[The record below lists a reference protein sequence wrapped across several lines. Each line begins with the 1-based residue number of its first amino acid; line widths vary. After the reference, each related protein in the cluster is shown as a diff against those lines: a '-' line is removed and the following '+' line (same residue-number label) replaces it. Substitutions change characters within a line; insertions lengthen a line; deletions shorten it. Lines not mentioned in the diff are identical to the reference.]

1 METAAKTK
9 SVDAVIKALN
19 VLKVFNHRQTTLS
32 LSEISQQ
39 TGLVKSTTLRML
51 VSLIEAGFV
60 IVDRDKR
67 YSLGPEVFRLGRCY
81 VDSFNLEQHVR
92 PVMKQLVN
100 QSGESVS
107 FFQRVGDQRVCLFR
121 EDSRQALREHVAE
134 GDTVQLD
141 RGAAG
146 RVLIDFA
153 DITGRQPDHDD
164 LLDTLP
170 YLSYGEREIGITG
183 LAVPVFSAMQGLVG
197 AMTISGPDTRL
208 TPDHLDDIKPM
219 LFDAAV
225 RLSASMGAAFY
236 NNHPPLQEF

>member
-1 METAAKTK
+1 M
-9 SVDAVIKALN
+9 
-19 VLKVFNHRQTTLS
+19 
-32 LSEISQQ
+32 
-39 TGLVKSTTLRML
+39 
-51 VSLIEAGFV
+51 
-60 IVDRDKR
+60 
-67 YSLGPEVFRLGRCY
+67 
-81 VDSFNLEQHVR
+81 
-92 PVMKQLVN
+92 
-100 QSGESVS
+100 
-107 FFQRVGDQRVCLFR
+107 
-121 EDSRQALREHVAE
+121 
-134 GDTVQLD
+134 QLD